1 MKSILLIIMIQ
12 ILVFGYSNGE
22 PINQDVKT
30 KLSIEENK
38 TYVVAFFASWCGSC
52 KNEIPYISKLNTT
65 IDKKQI
71 EIIGVDADENIDAG
85 ITFQNRLKSE
95 NKLNFRVVNDPKG
108 EIIKA
113 FSPIG
118 MPALYIIK
126 GGKVVNTILGAKDN
140 IDVLITKEL
149 EKIK

>member
-1 MKSILLIIMIQ
+1 MIQ

-22 PINQDVKT
+22 PISSDIKT
-30 KLSIEENK
+30 KLAITQSK

-52 KNEIPYISKLNTT
+52 KNEIPYISKLNNT

-85 ITFQNRLKSE
+85 IAFQNGLKSE
-95 NKLNFRVVNDPKG
+95 NKLNFRVVNDPKS

-118 MPALYIIK
+118 MPALYIVK
-126 GGKVVNTILGAKDN
+126 GGKVANIILGAKDN

-149 EKIK
+149 EKVK

>member
-1 MKSILLIIMIQ
+1 MKSILLIIMVQ

-30 KLSIEENK
+30 KLSIAENK

-52 KNEIPYISKLNTT
+52 KKEIPYLSKLNDT

-85 ITFQNRLKSE
+85 ITFQNGLKSE
-95 NKLNFRVVNDPKG
+95 NKLNFRVINDPKN
-108 EIIKA
+108 EIIKD

-126 GGKVVNTILGAKDN
+126 GGKIVDIIFGAKDN
-140 IDVLITKEL
+140 IDALITNKLKSIE
-149 EKIK
+149 